1 MCVHHPHQKRTK
13 MGDHHQD
20 PQLSKTEKTKKKRKR
35 SSKSTT
41 STTAKANNLLV
52 DDSNINVKESEDN
65 ESHRNKSIDDKD
77 VQSDQPR
84 DANVVEANVLKENGI
99 QHDPPTNDDDDDGD
113 GDGDDNGEAN
123 KAKRKRKRKRKA
135 KKDEEDNTSPP
146 DDAEQQKMTS
156 LDHTVYVEGIPFD
169 CTEDD
174 VKQWFVSHNCADIL
188 QMRLSRWQ
196 DTGRLRGY
204 GHVVFDSQESRT
216 RALQELNGKS
226 LGKRYLTIVA
236 PNAPKANTSGS
247 MMMSS
252 PNGSTPRV
260 QPEGCKVVFVKNLPY
275 HATEDDILESFQ
287 VCGKILDGGI
297 RIARNS
303 ATRQSKGF
311 AYVEYKNP
319 EGAQGAVQKASKPFG
334 LKVLDRPVF
343 VDYDEGRMKGSYKTE
358 DGRLWSKEFGKK
370 NAKTKH

>member
-1 MCVHHPHQKRTK
+1 MH
-13 MGDHHQD
+13 
-20 PQLSKTEKTKKKRKR
+20 
-35 SSKSTT
+35 
-41 STTAKANNLLV
+41 
-52 DDSNINVKESEDN
+52 DDD
-65 ESHRNKSIDDKD
+65 DDKR
-77 VQSDQPR
+77 DQPR
-84 DANVVEANVLKENGI
+84 DATIVEEHALEEEGM
-99 QHDPPTNDDDDDGD
+99 QHEHPTKDDDNDDDND
-113 GDGDDNGEAN
+113 ETN

-135 KKDEEDNTSPP
+135 KKDDDDTSPP
-146 DDAEQQKMTS
+146 DGAEQQKMAS

-169 CTEDD
+169 CTEED

-204 GHVVFDSQESRT
+204 GHVVFDSEESRL
-216 RALQELNGKS
+216 RALQELSGKS

-236 PNAPKANTSGS
+236 PNAPKANTSSS
-247 MMMSS
+247 MMSAS
-252 PNGSTPRV
+252 TGSTPRD

-275 HATEDDILESFQ
+275 HATEEDILESFQ

-358 DGRLWSKEFGKK
+358 DGRLWTKEFGQKK
-370 NAKTKH
+370 AKTKH

>member
-1 MCVHHPHQKRTK
+1 MGEHHKATVVAAHK
-13 MGDHHQD
+13 M
-20 PQLSKTEKTKKKRKR
+20 SSSTKKKRKR
-35 SSKSTT
+35 SSKSTPS
-41 STTAKANNLLV
+41 STTTPTSNANNLM
-52 DDSNINVKESEDN
+52 DAENSTIIHVKESEGHDN
-65 ESHRNKSIDDKD
+65 NNDDEKIE
-77 VQSDQPR
+77 QPS
-84 DANVVEANVLKENGI
+84 DANVVEDKVLKEEDI
-99 QHDPPTNDDDDDGD
+99 QHDPPTNDNDDDGD
-113 GDGDDNGEAN
+113 DTN

-135 KKDEEDNTSPP
+135 KKDDEEGDDTSPP
-146 DDAEQQKMTS
+146 NDAQQQKMTS

-169 CTEDD
+169 CTEED

-204 GHVVFDSQESRT
+204 GHVVFDTQESRL

-226 LGKRYLTIVA
+226 LGKRYLSIVA
-236 PNAPKANTSGS
+236 PNAPKANTTGS
-247 MMMSS
+247 MMMMATTTMSTS
-252 PNGSTPRV
+252 TGSTPRE

-275 HATEDDILESFQ
+275 HATEDDILASFQ

-319 EGAQGAVQKASKPFG
+319 EGAHGAVQKASKPFG

-358 DGRLWSKEFGKK
+358 DGRLWTKEFGKK
-370 NAKTKH
+370 QTKTK